1 MADLRNQLFIVLI
14 AFFCVGTISAQ
25 LPSYLPAN
33 GLVAWYPFNGNANDE
48 SGNGNNGTAFG
59 AVLTTDRFGNNNS
72 CYNFNGMNSSIST
85 LSGGPLNQSP
95 RSFSL
100 WLRTN
105 KTGENYL
112 IQYGNPTGAGDYF
125 GIAMNNYCSGI
136 GIDISNG
143 VAMWGPNS
151 LTNNN
156 WHHCVIVFDPTVGS
170 TLVDLIVYV
179 DGVLQSSLNCSLS
192 LNNNTQINTQEFY
205 PFLIGGGATTPGSR
219 HFQGDIDDIGIYNRA
234 LTQAEVTALYT
245 STTSS
250 TSGNTNSTS
259 PAPPGIP
266 YQAEVRNENGEA
278 LANANVN
285 IRFTLH
291 ELAANGTVSYQ
302 ETHALTT
309 NDLGLFAATIGAGAA
324 VQGTFASIN
333 WAQTTKFL
341 QVEVDA
347 GNGYIT
353 MGNQQLMSVPY
364 ALYAANGPAGPAG
377 PAGPQGQPGPQGLQG
392 PQGPAGVNSMPAGG
406 LNGQVITICN
416 GELTWTYGG
425 ICPGPFHGILRDTC
439 DAIGV
444 LNPNI
449 NYNMLVDQDGYT
461 YKTVV
466 IGNQEWMA
474 ENLRSTIFSN
484 GSDIVDWV
492 YCNGDS
498 TLDCPYGKL
507 YSAFSIYDSRNVCPS
522 GWHVP
527 SVSDWNELITFLDP
541 NAYDPQTYGFP
552 GLLNSSTAGAAL
564 NSIGPNYNTDPTSG
578 STNSS
583 GFSALPTGIFDGLTY
598 QAFPNASYWWSSSR
612 IRGMS
617 LSYFVNPSF
626 TSIAPDL
633 NSDGFYFAVRCIKNN

>member
-1 MADLRNQLFIVLI
+1 MKHSIISLLML
-14 AFFCVGTISAQ
+14 VGAVNFSYSQ
-25 LPSYLPAN
+25 LPSYLPTN

-48 SGNGNNGTAFG
+48 SGNGNNGTAAG

-72 CYNFNGMNSSIST
+72 CYQFNGMNSSIST

-192 LNNNTQINTQEFY
+192 LNNNTQINTQELY

-266 YQAEVRNENGEA
+266 YQAEVRNESGEV

-291 ELAANGTVSYQ
+291 ELTANGTASYQ

-309 NDLGLFAATIGAGAA
+309 NELGLFTATIGAGTIGAGTIGA
-324 VQGTFASIN
+324 GSATQGTFASIN

-341 QVEVDA
+341 QVEVDT
-347 GNGYIT
+347 GNGWIT

-364 ALYAANGPAGPAG
+364 ALYAANS
-377 PAGPQGQPGPQGLQG
+377 QPGPQGPVGQTG
-392 PQGPAGVNSMPAGG
+392 PQGDAGADG
-406 LNGQVITICN
+406 LNGQDGVGIQSITASGTNLVITLTN
-416 GELTWTYGG
+416 GQTQT
-425 ICPGPFHGILRDTC
+425 IPFPVSQPSNTGSNSNTLI
-439 DAIGV
+439 
-444 LNPNI
+444 
-449 NYNMLVDQDGYT
+449 YT
-461 YKTVV
+461 T
-466 IGNQEWMA
+466 
-474 ENLRSTIFSN
+474 R
-484 GSDIVDWV
+484 
-492 YCNGDS
+492 
-498 TLDCPYGKL
+498 
-507 YSAFSIYDSRNVCPS
+507 
-522 GWHVP
+522 
-527 SVSDWNELITFLDP
+527 
-541 NAYDPQTYGFP
+541 GF
-552 GLLNSSTAGAAL
+552 
-564 NSIGPNYNTDPTSG
+564 
-578 STNSS
+578 
-583 GFSALPTGIFDGLTY
+583 
-598 QAFPNASYWWSSSR
+598 
-612 IRGMS
+612 
-617 LSYFVNPSF
+617 
-626 TSIAPDL
+626 
-633 NSDGFYFAVRCIKNN
+633 